1 MGDMNK
7 YIWYAIHILVVVMLF
22 RIYNKLSSC
31 CNKPNATCSSL
42 VDCRMKGINPETQSW
57 YNE

>member
-22 RIYNKLSSC
+22 RIYNKVSSC
-31 CNKPNATCSSL
+31 CDKYGKCSSL
-42 VDCRMKGINPETQSW
+42 KDCRARGIDPTTQSW